1 MSEFAIEVN
10 NLTKTYK
17 LYDDNRR
24 RIIESLFPHVK
35 PKYKEFHALKDV
47 SFKIKK
53 GEIVGIIGKNGS
65 GKSTLLKIITGVLNQ
80 TAGNIVVDGRISAL
94 LELGAGFNP
103 EYTGIE
109 NIYLNGTLN
118 RLTREE
124 TSKRIDDIADFA
136 DIGDFINQ
144 PVKNYSSGMFVRLA
158 FAVAVYSDP
167 DILIVDEALAVG
179 DAAFQAKCMARMN
192 QIMRSGATVLF
203 VTHDMNTVKRLCQR
217 CIYLENGVKIME
229 GAAEELAD
237 IYLKRIRASMNEEH
251 IKLEQ
256 TERTTSIERSNIE
269 KNISNNQHDASEIES
284 VYSIS
289 AELKE
294 DVIEDKHMRSELRY
308 ENKQFIEKTKRFR
321 EGTGDVEFIDL
332 KLLNE
337 EGEETCSYGFNQ
349 KIRIQ
354 TIIMVKADIDF
365 TVGYHIRDDKNME
378 LIGSSARKE
387 LGKLFYGKCGE
398 RYIIE
403 FITKLPLIEGNY
415 NITLVASKP
424 IIENRTALFLSYIEN
439 AAVFTVEENLEY
451 KLWNKVY
458 IENDIKIRVE
468 SDKVNGS

>member
-24 RIIESLFPHVK
+24 RIIESLFPNVK
-35 PKYKEFHALKDV
+35 PKYKEFNALKDV

-80 TAGNIVVDGRISAL
+80 TSGNIVVDGRISAL

-103 EYTGIE
+103 EYTGVE
-109 NIYLNGTLN
+109 NIFLNGTLN

-251 IKLEQ
+251 LKMK
-256 TERTTSIERSNIE
+256 
-269 KNISNNQHDASEIES
+269 KNDMNEDES
-284 VYSIS
+284 VASYKQ
-289 AELKE
+289 EE
-294 DVIEDKHMRSELRY
+294 VY
-308 ENKQFIEKTKRFR
+308 ENEEFIEKIKRFK
-321 EGTGDVEFIDL
+321 EGTGGVEFINF

-337 EGEETCSYGFNQ
+337 ENVETFVFAFDQ
-349 KIRIQ
+349 KIKMKISLRVNEDGQFGI
-354 TIIMVKADIDF
+354 A
-365 TVGYHIRDDKNME
+365 YHIRDDKNME
-378 LIGSSARKE
+378 LLGGSTLRE
-387 LGKLFYGKCGE
+387 LGEMIYGKKGE
-398 RYIIE
+398 IYEIE
-403 FITKLPLIEGNY
+403 ICTRLPVIEGNY
-415 NITLVASKP
+415 NITLVASRP
-424 IIENRTALFLSYIEN
+424 IIENRTALFLAYVEN
-439 AAVFTVEENLEY
+439 VAVFTVEENLEL
-451 KLWNKVY
+451 KLWDKVY
-458 IENDIKIRVE
+458 IKNEVKIKKIETV
-468 SDKVNGS
+468 